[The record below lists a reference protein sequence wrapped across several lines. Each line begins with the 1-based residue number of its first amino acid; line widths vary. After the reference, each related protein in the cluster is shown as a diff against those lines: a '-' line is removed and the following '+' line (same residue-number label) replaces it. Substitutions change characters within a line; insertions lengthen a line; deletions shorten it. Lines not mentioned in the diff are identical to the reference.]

1 MSMRTS
7 PPFRADHVGS
17 LLRPPA
23 LLAARAD
30 FAAGRISADDLRA
43 VEDVAIRDAV
53 QMQRDVGLQ
62 DVTDGEFRRASWH
75 MDFIYAIG
83 GVSRTAGEV

>member
-1 MSMRTS
+1 MAAPLTE

-30 FAAGRISADDLRA
+30 HARGELSADGLRA
-43 VEDVAIRDAV
+43 AQDRAITEVVAAREDLGPRAA
-53 QMQRDVGLQ
+53 
-62 DVTDGEFRRASWH
+62 TDGEFRRTSWH
-75 MDFIYAIG
+75 MGPSVTSD
-83 GVSRTAGEV
+83 